1 MLELQGNVETR
12 DEKVREL
19 MQNLADHDS
28 EQKNVKHEAQMQTDE
43 LTEQIKM
50 LQEQL
55 LEVRYITLSCI
66 FCPHWADKFT
76 LQESCYEQSIKGGGG
91 WEGGGLSLRSQ
102 KKVKEG

>member
-28 EQKNVKHEAQMQTDE
+28 EQKNVKLEAQMQTEE

-55 LEVRYITLSCI
+55 LEVR
-66 FCPHWADKFT
+66 
-76 LQESCYEQSIKGGGG
+76 
-91 WEGGGLSLRSQ
+91 
-102 KKVKEG
+102 

>member
-28 EQKNVKHEAQMQTDE
+28 EQKNDKHEAQMQTEE

-55 LEVRYITLSCI
+55 VEVR
-66 FCPHWADKFT
+66 
-76 LQESCYEQSIKGGGG
+76 
-91 WEGGGLSLRSQ
+91 
-102 KKVKEG
+102 

>member
-28 EQKNVKHEAQMQTDE
+28 EQKNVKQEAQMQTEE

-55 LEVRYITLSCI
+55 LEV
-66 FCPHWADKFT
+66 K
-76 LQESCYEQSIKGGGG
+76 
-91 WEGGGLSLRSQ
+91 
-102 KKVKEG
+102 